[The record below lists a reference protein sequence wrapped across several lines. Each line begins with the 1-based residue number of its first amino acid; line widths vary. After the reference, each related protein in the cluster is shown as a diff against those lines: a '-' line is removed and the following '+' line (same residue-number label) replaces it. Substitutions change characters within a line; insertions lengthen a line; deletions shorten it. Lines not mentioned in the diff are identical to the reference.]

1 MFGFQLF
8 DKVLF
13 KNQTG
18 FVFGRRAS
26 GYFDIRNLLGEK
38 LSTGISYKKL
48 HRVEARKSL
57 LVELFPLTP
66 TILSGG
72 FHQIAYT
79 RKK

>member
-1 MFGFQLF
+1 MFNMFGFQLF

-38 LSTGISYKKL
+38 LSAGVSYKKL
-48 HRVEARKSL
+48 RCVETRKSL
-57 LVELFPLTP
+57 LIEEIYF
-66 TILSGG
+66 
-72 FHQIAYT
+72 
-79 RKK
+79 